1 MSDLSLFFAQNVTSE
16 VTEEIAVSN
25 RFRKKDGA
33 TVLWKIRSMTEGENE
48 ECRKA
53 STRRVKGRNGQY
65 TQETST
71 EDYLA
76 LLVTTS
82 VVHPDLKNVE
92 LQKSYGVMGA
102 ETLLRKML
110 LPGEYAELVQNVQR
124 INGFDQDM
132 NELVQEVKN

>member
-1 MSDLSLFFAQNVTSE
+1 
-16 VTEEIAVSN
+16 
-25 RFRKKDGA
+25 
-33 TVLWKIRSMTEGENE
+33 MTEGENE